1 MKKIVSIIIISLALF
16 LIFKITKIYPR
27 YKYEKEN
34 YAALKQKQR
43 NLNSKIISVKK
54 VEIPK
59 TVYGYHR
66 LTTYLFT
73 FLSYINYLNSNG
85 FKIKVD
91 LIKVPVSIVTSSN
104 MNGGGRPGFIP
115 ASRPLHVF
123 NKTKG
128 HNKKEIVPINFG
140 QIKNLSYYIGSSNTF
155 YGLKKI
161 GIRLKVTKYYSM
173 KEFFLI
179 LSNMRNLFPAKINF
193 IRISRKRTNIN
204 RNLYGA

>member
-1 MKKIVSIIIISLALF
+1 MKKIISIIIILFAVF
-16 LIFKITKIYPR
+16 LIFKIVKIYPR
-27 YKYEKEN
+27 YQYEKEN
-34 YAALKQKQR
+34 YAALKQKQT
-43 NLNSKIISVKK
+43 NLNSEIILVKK

-59 TVYGYHR
+59 TVYGSHH

-91 LIKVPVSIVTSSN
+91 LIKVPVSVITPQN
-104 MNGGGRPGFIP
+104 MTGGGRPGFIP

-123 NKTKG
+123 NKIKG
-128 HNKKEIVPINFG
+128 QNKKEIVPASFG
-140 QIKNLSYYIGSSNTF
+140 QIKNLSYYIGDSNTF

-179 LSNMRNLFPAKINF
+179 LNNMRNLFPAKINS
-193 IRISRKRTNIN
+193 IRISRKRTNITL
-204 RNLYGA
+204 NLYGA

>member
-66 LTTYLFT
+66 LTTYLFS
-73 FLSYINYLNSNG
+73 FRKR
-85 FKIKVD
+85 FKIYKFHDYAPYKLRFIFVLFLD
-91 LIKVPVSIVTSSN
+91 ILIK
-104 MNGGGRPGFIP
+104 FIF
-115 ASRPLHVF
+115 AGKRLRILLRI
-123 NKTKG
+123 
-128 HNKKEIVPINFG
+128 KKN
-140 QIKNLSYYIGSSNTF
+140 S
-155 YGLKKI
+155 
-161 GIRLKVTKYYSM
+161 
-173 KEFFLI
+173 
-179 LSNMRNLFPAKINF
+179 F
-193 IRISRKRTNIN
+193 IE
-204 RNLYGA
+204 

>member
-1 MKKIVSIIIISLALF
+1 MKKIISIIIIFVSLL
-16 LIFKITKIYPR
+16 LVFKIAQIYPR

-34 YAALKQKQR
+34 YATLKQKQR
-43 NLNSKIISVKK
+43 NLYSEIMSVKK

-66 LTTYLFT
+66 STTYLFT

-91 LIKVPVSIVTSSN
+91 LVKVPVSAITSPD
-104 MNGGGRPGFIP
+104 MNAVGKPGFIP
-115 ASRPLHVF
+115 APRSVHVL
-123 NKTKG
+123 NKTKNY
-128 HNKKEIVPINFG
+128 NKKIIPANFG
-140 QIKNLSYYIGSSNTF
+140 QIKNLSYYIGGSNTF

-161 GIRLKVTKYYSM
+161 NIKIKITKYYSM

-179 LSNMRNLFPAKINF
+179 LNNMRNLFPAKINS
-193 IRISRKRTNIN
+193 IRISKKRINITF
-204 RNLYGA
+204 NLYGT